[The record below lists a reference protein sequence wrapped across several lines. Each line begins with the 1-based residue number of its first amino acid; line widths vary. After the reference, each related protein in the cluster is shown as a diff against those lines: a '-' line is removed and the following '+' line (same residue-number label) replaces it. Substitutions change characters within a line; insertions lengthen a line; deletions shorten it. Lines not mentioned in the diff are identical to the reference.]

1 MMKLSPT
8 ENILCQMKFS
18 PIGITLQW
26 KPWLISRDAWAG
38 PIQEWG
44 ERRNRNLAIRVI
56 NVRVLQEQMRWAPL
70 MRTLHI
76 FSSYW
81 SCAGQRANVAH
92 SITVA
97 ILAQGTSWAVAV
109 TQALSVSGL
118 RPQASVRTLPAH
130 TQAIFATPWTLARP
144 RLWDRSPTGRVP
156 LTTSTSMWVRQA
168 ARLLLTCQ
176 RVFCQCQAC
185 NQNP

>member
-1 MMKLSPT
+1 M
-8 ENILCQMKFS
+8 
-18 PIGITLQW
+18 
-26 KPWLISRDAWAG
+26 ISRDAWAG

-44 ERRNRNLAIRVI
+44 EWRNRNLAIRII
-56 NVRVLQEQMRWAPL
+56 NVRVLQEHMRWAPL

-144 RLWDRSPTGRVP
+144 RLWDRSPTGRLPCDHIHIHVGP
-156 LTTSTSMWVRQA
+156 AGSSPPTYMPKGFLPMSGMPSESMGFPSSA
-168 ARLLLTCQ
+168 G
-176 RVFCQCQAC
+176 
-185 NQNP
+185 